1 MKRILNI
8 FIVLIGIN
16 GVIAFHELGHWS
28 MCHLYGVET
37 PEFSI
42 GIGPTLFEH
51 QFGTTRF
58 VLAALPIGGFVEI
71 EGMRHPQPGKEAV
84 SFATQPYGHKVLI
97 MLGGILFNIIFACI
111 VFILV
116 GFIPPRPQF
125 TTIQTPKIEP
135 EASEPLNK
143 PETPQKPKKNHS
155 AIVGPLGII
164 KIASQCLDYGLPFY
178 FYFLALLSLN
188 LAIFNLFP
196 IPMLDGGQLLI
207 STIETARGA
216 LLPDE
221 LYNMIMSFTLF
232 IMIFLLIYITRQ
244 DIRQSA

>member
-1 MKRILNI
+1 MKKIFNI
-8 FIVLIGIN
+8 AIVIIGIN
-16 GVIAFHELGHWS
+16 AVIAIHELGHWS
-28 MCHLYGVET
+28 MCHLFGVET

-42 GIGPTLFEH
+42 GFGPTILEH
-51 QFGTTRF
+51 QFGTTKF

-71 EGMRHPQPGKEAV
+71 AGMRHPQPGKEAV
-84 SFATQPYGHKVLI
+84 SFATQPYKHKVLI
-97 MLGGILFNIIFACI
+97 MLGGILFNIIFA
-111 VFILV
+111 FIIFMLI
-116 GFIPPRPQF
+116 GFIPPHIKQD
-125 TTIQTPKIEP
+125 PKIEP
-135 EASEPLNK
+135 AAPEPTPE
-143 PETPQKPKKNHS
+143 PETLRQQKRPHS
-155 AIVGPLGII
+155 AVVGPLGII
-164 KIASQCLDYGLPFY
+164 KIASQSLDYGLPFY

-221 LYNMIMSFTLF
+221 LYSMIMSFTMF

-244 DIRQSA
+244 DLRQRA